1 MAHQQR
7 MNGRN
12 AARAA
17 ASAKRGYMT
26 PAGLATLMTGL
37 DEVASIQ
44 LPIAT
49 KRNDEYKQIKAFAA
63 GDAEPGEALVAA
75 AAEYGT
81 TVEEIAQR
89 WRDKVGTEQNIDAQS
104 AEAIHSGYLLTAYSV
119 RGRHAY
125 YCTDEMAAVVH
136 SAAESALQPNT
147 SFTQYDLPSPHGIAY
162 LSDPERPTLLRWCT
176 TGQAVTVNLST
187 VDGLVRLLEEGVN
200 TRTEHHVPQ
209 PFEHVLLSQ
218 ERSDETPTIEV
229 HRVFLENYKDIT
241 SENAAATLVAF
252 SRLIQQERTADV
264 SHESVR
270 SRTVDKRGRK
280 RTHVDQITY
289 VTIHRTPRSE
299 TTDGDSGRN
308 YTHRW
313 VVRGHWRR
321 QWYPSQERHI
331 PIWINDHIAG
341 PDDKP
346 VLRRDKITILRQS
359 PGTAETLTKAA
370 SRPET
375 HTGPTTIKGTG
386 DDG

>member
-1 MAHQQR
+1 
-7 MNGRN
+7 
-12 AARAA
+12 
-17 ASAKRGYMT
+17 MT
-26 PAGLATLMTGL
+26 AAGLATLMTGL

-44 LPIAT
+44 LPIAA
-49 KRNDEYKQIKAFAA
+49 KRNDEYKQIKAFAS
-63 GDAEPGEALVAA
+63 GDAEPGDALVAA
-75 AAEYGT
+75 AAEYRT

-89 WRDKVGTEQNIDAQS
+89 WRDKVGPGENIDAQS
-104 AEAIHSGYLLTAYSV
+104 AEVIHSGYLLTAYSV
-119 RGRHAY
+119 RDRHAY
-125 YCTDEMAAVVH
+125 FCTDEMAAVVH

-147 SFTQYDLPSPHGIAY
+147 SFTEYDLPSPHGIAY

-200 TRTEHHVPQ
+200 PRSEHHVPQ
-209 PFEHVLLSQ
+209 PFEHILLSQ
-218 ERSDETPTIEV
+218 HRSDESPTIEV
-229 HRVFLENYKDIT
+229 RRVFLENYKDIT

-270 SRTVDKRGRK
+270 SRAVDKRGRK

-299 TTDGDSGRN
+299 NTDGEASRN

-321 QWYPSQERHI
+321 QWYPSQDRHI
-331 PIWINDHIAG
+331 PIWITDHIAG

-346 VLRRDKITILRQS
+346 ILRRDKITIVRQ
-359 PGTAETLTKAA
+359 E
-370 SRPET
+370 RPHVDPPANDDSDPST
-375 HTGPTTIKGTG
+375 TGA
-386 DDG
+386 